1 MYVLEMKHIVTE
13 INNLMSGF
21 NRLDI
26 TEEKIDKNWQNA
38 LLKLRSVEQQHW
50 CRVCFFFHIQ
60 AYLGDTA
67 GSVSD
72 HHNKAREQ
80 LEFFGSSLNIKVLF
94 ILFCCLLVMQ

>member
-1 MYVLEMKHIVTE
+1 
-13 INNLMSGF
+13 MSGF
-21 NRLDI
+21 NSRLDI

-38 LLKLRSVEQQHW
+38 LLKLRAVEQQHW
-50 CRVCFFFHIQ
+50 RKSVFFFFHIQ

-94 ILFCCLLVMQ
+94 ILFCCLLIMQYN